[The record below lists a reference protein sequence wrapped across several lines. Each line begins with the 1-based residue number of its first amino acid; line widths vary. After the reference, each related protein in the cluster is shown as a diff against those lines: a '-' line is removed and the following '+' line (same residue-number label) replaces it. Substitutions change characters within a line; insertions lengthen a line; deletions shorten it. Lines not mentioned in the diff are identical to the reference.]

1 MVYKNQLVAVV
12 KCNGKIL
19 REKDG
24 YVGLPFWSEYSLLFK
39 NLSSQRASIKV
50 SIDGQDVLD
59 GHSIII
65 DANSE
70 TNLEGFLKQST
81 AKNAF
86 RFIKKTEEIVEH
98 RGDKIDDGLIRIE
111 FAFEQKVEVEKIKVI
126 HEHWNH
132 YCWPYI
138 IQEHHYHHPYRYE
151 PNWVYLNDSQPTY
164 NATLGSSAGSA
175 SSPEI
180 KCCGAELSSPSPEIS
195 TYVNQIQDDEGITV
209 KGSEINQQFR
219 NTWIGSLTQQEVL
232 IIRLRGETETGKKIE
247 EPVTVSTKITCKTC
261 GKRTSSANK
270 FCPNCGTFLE

>member
-19 REKDG
+19 REQDG
-24 YVGLPFWSEYSLLFK
+24 YVSLPFGSEYSLLFK
-39 NLSSQRASIKV
+39 NLSAQRASIKI

-70 TNLEGFLKQST
+70 SSLEGFLKDSI

-86 RFIKKTEEIVEH
+86 KFIKKTQEIVEH

-111 FAFEQKVEVEKIKVI
+111 FCFEQKVEVEKIKII
-126 HEHWNH
+126 HEHWDH
-132 YCWPYI
+132 HHHHWPYI
-138 IQEHHYHHPYRYE
+138 LYHPHSYRYE
-151 PNWVYLNDSQPTY
+151 PNWVYLNDQQTFNCSLDNTSGGG
-164 NATLGSSAGSA
+164 TSMSSMNEKI
-175 SSPEI
+175 SSP
-180 KCCGAELSSPSPEIS
+180 PQEIS
-195 TYVNQIQDDEGITV
+195 NYVNQIHDDEGITV
-209 KGSEINQQFR
+209 KGSERNQQFT
-219 NTWIGSLTQQEVL
+219 NTWIGSLTNPEVL
-232 IIRLRGETETGKKIE
+232 IIRLRGETKTGKKIE
-247 EPVTVSTKITCKTC
+247 EPVTVSDKITCKTC